1 MSMLLRSKK
10 NKKKERVKC
19 FYFLE
24 NGNEN
29 DFTVECVCVCEALRF
44 SDASGRH
51 AVSQKNGD
59 DG

>member
-1 MSMLLRSKK
+1 MDVNAFTFRK
-10 NKKKERVKC
+10 NET
-19 FYFLE
+19 
-24 NGNEN
+24 